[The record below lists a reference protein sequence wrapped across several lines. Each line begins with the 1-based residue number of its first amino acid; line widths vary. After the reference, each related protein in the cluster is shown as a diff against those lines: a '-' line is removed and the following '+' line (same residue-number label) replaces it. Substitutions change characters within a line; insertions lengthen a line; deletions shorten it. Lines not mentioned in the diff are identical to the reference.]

1 LQIGTH
7 IAPCPCDRLKH
18 KKRVFFLSI
27 TTSICKDYTMQYI
40 KFTGMIITSTII
52 MFVLMYLNTYAM
64 PHIWFSETRGYMALY
79 MGAGMAIIMLIFMW
93 GMYKNKILNLLIL
106 ITSIILFFAS
116 LYLVRSQTTI
126 ADDAWMKAMIP
137 HHSIAILTS
146 SRAKIADKRVQA
158 LANDIIKAQER
169 EIKEMTWLIE
179 DIKNNGIANSEQEA
193 AARPVPSFSSQ

>member
-1 LQIGTH
+1 
-7 IAPCPCDRLKH
+7 
-18 KKRVFFLSI
+18 
-27 TTSICKDYTMQYI
+27 
-40 KFTGMIITSTII
+40 
-52 MFVLMYLNTYAM
+52 
-64 PHIWFSETRGYMALY
+64 
-79 MGAGMAIIMLIFMW
+79 
-93 GMYKNKILNLLIL
+93 
-106 ITSIILFFAS
+106 
-116 LYLVRSQTTI
+116 
-126 ADDAWMKAMIP
+126 MIP